1 MDENTKKKISQA
13 LLGRKLSESIKN
25 KISISMRGVKKSDK
39 HKFNI
44 SMAMKRYYNNKKGG
58 NYERN

>member
-1 MDENTKKKISQA
+1 MDENIKKKISQA

-58 NYERN
+58 NYERK